1 MATTSSLAT
10 TTTTEK
16 RQRKRSSAVPVYVPF
31 LFLLP
36 AIVLLITFR
45 YIPAF
50 SAVYHSFTDWTGTNN
65 AAFVGLAQYQAMMQ
79 DPVFWAS
86 LRNVV
91 LYTIGRTVVSMFM
104 AFVAAELVYNLRN
117 RQSQWLWRVVFTLP
131 MVIPGTVVLLIWRQ
145 IYAAR
150 LGLLNEFLR
159 AVGLDQ
165 WAQPWLGQP
174 NTALLALMMIGF
186 PLVSGFSFLVISSAL
201 LELSTEINEASL
213 LDGCGPLRRIFA
225 IDIPSIMGPLV
236 LVIILSINAGLQE
249 FAPMLII
256 TSGGPVNATQTPG
269 LYLYQSAFTYAK
281 FGYATAVGTVL
292 MLITLTFSFFTLR
305 ARYRRATDVE
315 V

>member
-1 MATTSSLAT
+1 MATGTIAKPT
-10 TTTTEK
+10 VQNQP
-16 RQRKRSSAVPVYVPF
+16 RRRSRTIPLYVPF

-36 AIVLLITFR
+36 AILLLITFR

-50 SAVYHSFTDWTGTNN
+50 SAVYHSFTDWTGTE
-65 AAFVGLAQYQAMMQ
+65 AANFVGLAQYQAMLQ
-79 DPVFWAS
+79 DEVFWLA

-91 LYTIGRTVVSMFM
+91 LYTLGRTLLTTTM
-104 AFVAAELVYNLRN
+104 AFIAAELVYNLRN
-117 RQSQWLWRVVFTLP
+117 RQAQWLWRVTFTLP

-159 AVGLDQ
+159 AVGLGD

-174 NTALLALMMIGF
+174 NTALAALIFIGF
-186 PLVSGFSFLVISSAL
+186 PLVSGFGFLVISSAL
-201 LELSTEINEASL
+201 MELSSEINEASL
-213 LDGCGPLRRIFA
+213 LDGCSPLRRVFA
-225 IDIPSIMGPLV
+225 IDIPSIIGPLV

-256 TSGGPVNATQTPG
+256 TGGGPINATETPG
-269 LYLYQSAFTYAK
+269 LYLYQSAFTYGK

-292 MLITLTFSFFTLR
+292 MLLTLAFSFFTLR

-315 V
+315 I